1 MSTGPNYSIQKLFFN
16 LAWRMELL
24 VTRYK
29 PWIMIILLVLL
40 VSFAIYRWWQG
51 PLLPSYEVV
60 SSPLIQTVVASGR
73 VEKVSRTQI
82 GSEITGVVL
91 ERLVQEGD
99 RVSRGDV
106 LLVLKSDEISAQV
119 RQAEAE
125 LKELATTRRPQAE
138 FDLANAKV
146 QLEQA
151 QREAVRRRNTELG
164 ILSAEER
171 EKSIEAE
178 KLARN
183 NLESARL
190 KVASLAPD
198 KVEETKLREQLA
210 ALQAQ
215 LAKTKIRAEV
225 SGIIL
230 TRNVEPGDLVQPS
243 QTLFTIALDGAT
255 EIRVPFDERNLP
267 LLALQQKAA
276 VITDAYP
283 DQPFPAHINF
293 IAPSIDAQRG
303 TVDVRLTVDPVPDF
317 LRQDM
322 TVSVNVE
329 TNKREQTLVI
339 PNDALSS
346 ISGNKAMVILVRDR
360 KIQRHPITLGL
371 RGLVMSE
378 VVAGL
383 KEGDHVLT
391 DAESVLKD
399 GIRVRIE
406 QTKRV
411 LQSQTDPTNS
421 KNELPVKFD

>member
-1 MSTGPNYSIQKLFFN
+1 M
-16 LAWRMELL
+16 L

-29 PWIMIILLVLL
+29 PLIIIILLVLL
-40 VSFAIYRWWQG
+40 VSFATYRWWQG

-99 RVSRGDV
+99 RVYRGDV

-138 FDLANAKV
+138 VDLANAKV

-198 KVEETKLREQLA
+198 KVEETKLRERLA

-329 TNKREQTLVI
+329 TNKRERTLVI

-383 KEGDHVLT
+383 KEGDQVLT

-399 GIRVRIE
+399 GTRVRIE

>member
-1 MSTGPNYSIQKLFFN
+1 
-16 LAWRMELL
+16 MELL

-399 GIRVRIE
+399 GTRVRIE

-411 LQSQTDPTNS
+411 FQSQTDQKNS

>member
-1 MSTGPNYSIQKLFFN
+1 
-16 LAWRMELL
+16 MELL

-29 PWIMIILLVLL
+29 PWVMIILLVLL
-40 VSFAIYRWWQG
+40 VSFATYRWWQG

-82 GSEITGVVL
+82 GSEFTGVVL

-138 FDLANAKV
+138 VDLANAKV

-198 KVEETKLREQLA
+198 KVEETKLRERLA

-215 LAKTKIRAEV
+215 LAKTKIRTEV

-329 TNKREQTLVI
+329 TNKRERTLVI
-339 PNDALSS
+339 PNDALSI

-383 KEGDHVLT
+383 KESDHVLT

-399 GIRVRIE
+399 GTRVRIE

-411 LQSQTDPTNS
+411 LQSQADPRNS

>member
-1 MSTGPNYSIQKLFFN
+1 M
-16 LAWRMELL
+16 L

-29 PWIMIILLVLL
+29 PLIIIILLVLV
-40 VSFAIYRWWQG
+40 VSFATYRWWQG

-99 RVSRGDV
+99 RVSQGDV

-138 FDLANAKV
+138 VDLANAKV

-178 KLARN
+178 RLARN

-198 KVEETKLREQLA
+198 KVEETKLRERLA

-329 TNKREQTLVI
+329 TNQRERTLVI

-383 KEGDHVLT
+383 KEGDQVLT

-399 GIRVRIE
+399 GTRVRIE

>member
-1 MSTGPNYSIQKLFFN
+1 M
-16 LAWRMELL
+16 L

-303 TVDVRLTVDPVPDF
+303 TVDGRLTVDPVPDF

>member
-1 MSTGPNYSIQKLFFN
+1 
-16 LAWRMELL
+16 MELL

-40 VSFAIYRWWQG
+40 VSFATYRWWQG

-138 FDLANAKV
+138 VDLANAKV

-190 KVASLAPD
+190 KVASLATD
-198 KVEETKLREQLA
+198 KVEETKLRERLA

-267 LLALQQKAA
+267 LLALQQKAS

-303 TVDVRLTVDPVPDF
+303 TIDVRLTVDPVPDF

-329 TNKREQTLVI
+329 TNKRERTLVI

-399 GIRVRIE
+399 GTRVRIE
-406 QTKRV
+406 KTKPV
-411 LQSQTDPTNS
+411 FQSQTDPTNS

>member
-1 MSTGPNYSIQKLFFN
+1 
-16 LAWRMELL
+16 MELL

-243 QTLFTIALDGAT
+243 QTLFTIALDGVT

>member
-1 MSTGPNYSIQKLFFN
+1 
-16 LAWRMELL
+16 MELL

-29 PWIMIILLVLL
+29 PWIMIIHLVLL

-190 KVASLAPD
+190 NVASLAPD
-198 KVEETKLREQLA
+198 KVEETKLRERLA
-210 ALQAQ
+210 ALQAH

>member
-1 MSTGPNYSIQKLFFN
+1 M
-16 LAWRMELL
+16 L

-29 PWIMIILLVLL
+29 PWIMIILLVFL

-329 TNKREQTLVI
+329 TNKRERTLVI

-399 GIRVRIE
+399 GTRFRIE

-411 LQSQTDPTNS
+411 FLSQTDQKNS

>member
-1 MSTGPNYSIQKLFFN
+1 M
-16 LAWRMELL
+16 L

-399 GIRVRIE
+399 GTRVRIE

-411 LQSQTDPTNS
+411 FQSQTDQKNS

>member
-1 MSTGPNYSIQKLFFN
+1 M
-16 LAWRMELL
+16 L

-346 ISGNKAMVILVRDR
+346 ISGNKAMVILVRNR

-411 LQSQTDPTNS
+411 LQSQTYPTNS

>member
-1 MSTGPNYSIQKLFFN
+1 
-16 LAWRMELL
+16 MELL

-40 VSFAIYRWWQG
+40 VSFATYRWWQG

-60 SSPLIQTVVASGR
+60 SSPLIQIVVASGR

-99 RVSRGDV
+99 RVYRGDV

-138 FDLANAKV
+138 VDLANAKV

-190 KVASLAPD
+190 KVASLARD
-198 KVEETKLREQLA
+198 KVEETKLRERLA

-283 DQPFPAHINF
+283 NQPFPAHINF

-303 TVDVRLTVDPVPDF
+303 TIDVRLTVDPVPDF

-329 TNKREQTLVI
+329 TNKRERTLVI

-378 VVAGL
+378 VVVGL

-399 GIRVRIE
+399 GTRVRIE

>member
-1 MSTGPNYSIQKLFFN
+1 
-16 LAWRMELL
+16 MELL

-138 FDLANAKV
+138 VDLANAKV

-303 TVDVRLTVDPVPDF
+303 TIDVRLTVDPVPGF

-329 TNKREQTLVI
+329 TNKRERTLVI

-399 GIRVRIE
+399 GTRVRIE

>member
-1 MSTGPNYSIQKLFFN
+1 
-16 LAWRMELL
+16 MELL

-198 KVEETKLREQLA
+198 KVEETKLRERLA

-399 GIRVRIE
+399 GTRVRIE
-406 QTKRV
+406 KTKPV
-411 LQSQTDPTNS
+411 FQSQTDQKNS

>member
-1 MSTGPNYSIQKLFFN
+1 M
-16 LAWRMELL
+16 L

-146 QLEQA
+146 KLEQA

-190 KVASLAPD
+190 KVASLAPN

-399 GIRVRIE
+399 GTRVRIE
-406 QTKRV
+406 KTKPV
-411 LQSQTDPTNS
+411 FQSQTDQKNS

>member
-1 MSTGPNYSIQKLFFN
+1 
-16 LAWRMELL
+16 MELL

-399 GIRVRIE
+399 GIRIRIE

>member
-1 MSTGPNYSIQKLFFN
+1 
-16 LAWRMELL
+16 MELL

-198 KVEETKLREQLA
+198 KVEETKLRERLA

-399 GIRVRIE
+399 GTRVRIE

>member
-1 MSTGPNYSIQKLFFN
+1 MFV
-16 LAWRMELL
+16 A
-24 VTRYK
+24 RYK
-29 PWIMIILLVLL
+29 SLIIVVILILVA
-40 VSFAIYRWWQG
+40 SFAAYRWWQG
-51 PLLPSYEVV
+51 PLLAGYEVE
-60 SSPLIQTVVASGR
+60 SSRLVQTVVASGS
-73 VEKVSRTQI
+73 VATVSRTQI

-91 ERLVQEGD
+91 KRFVQEGD
-99 RVSRGDV
+99 RVSSGDV

-125 LKELATTRRPQAE
+125 LKELTTTKRPQAE
-138 FDLANAKV
+138 VDLANAKV

-151 QREAVRRRNTELG
+151 QREAARRSNTELG

-178 KLARN
+178 RLARN

-198 KVEETKLREQLA
+198 KVEETKLRERLA

-276 VITDAYP
+276 VIADAYP

-329 TNKREQTLVI
+329 TNKRERTLVI

-346 ISGNKAMVILVRDR
+346 ISGNKAMVILVKDR
-360 KIQRHPITLGL
+360 KIQHHPITLGL

-399 GIRVRIE
+399 GTRVRIE

-411 LQSQTDPTNS
+411 LQSQADQTNS

>member
-1 MSTGPNYSIQKLFFN
+1 
-16 LAWRMELL
+16 MELL

>member
-1 MSTGPNYSIQKLFFN
+1 
-16 LAWRMELL
+16 MELL

-360 KIQRHPITLGL
+360 KIQRHPITLGS

>member
-1 MSTGPNYSIQKLFFN
+1 
-16 LAWRMELL
+16 MELL

-138 FDLANAKV
+138 VDLANAKV

-346 ISGNKAMVILVRDR
+346 ISGNKAMVILVRNR

>member
-1 MSTGPNYSIQKLFFN
+1 M
-16 LAWRMELL
+16 L

>member
-1 MSTGPNYSIQKLFFN
+1 
-16 LAWRMELL
+16 LL

-119 RQAEAE
+119 RQAEAA

>member
-1 MSTGPNYSIQKLFFN
+1 
-16 LAWRMELL
+16 MELL

-399 GIRVRIE
+399 GTRVRIE
-406 QTKRV
+406 KTKRV
-411 LQSQTDPTNS
+411 FQSQTDQTNS

>member
-1 MSTGPNYSIQKLFFN
+1 
-16 LAWRMELL
+16 MELL

-329 TNKREQTLVI
+329 TNKRERTLVI

>member
-1 MSTGPNYSIQKLFFN
+1 
-16 LAWRMELL
+16 MELL

-29 PWIMIILLVLL
+29 PWIMIILLVLV
-40 VSFAIYRWWQG
+40 VSFATYRWWQG

-138 FDLANAKV
+138 VDLANAKV

-151 QREAVRRRNTELG
+151 QREALRRRNTELG

-178 KLARN
+178 RLARN

-198 KVEETKLREQLA
+198 KVEETKLRERLA

-276 VITDAYP
+276 VIADAYP

-329 TNKREQTLVI
+329 TNQRERTLVI

-346 ISGNKAMVILVRDR
+346 ISGNKAMVILVRRDR

-399 GIRVRIE
+399 GTRVRIE

-411 LQSQTDPTNS
+411 LQSQTDQTNS

>member
-1 MSTGPNYSIQKLFFN
+1 
-16 LAWRMELL
+16 MELL

-383 KEGDHVLT
+383 KQGDHVLT

>member
-1 MSTGPNYSIQKLFFN
+1 M
-16 LAWRMELL
+16 L

-378 VVAGL
+378 VVVGL

>member
-1 MSTGPNYSIQKLFFN
+1 MRV
-16 LAWRMELL
+16 AH
-24 VTRYK
+24 YK
-29 PWIMIILLVLL
+29 YLIIILLIL
-40 VSFAIYRWWQG
+40 VTGFATYRWWQG
-51 PLLPSYEVV
+51 PLMPSYTVI

-73 VEKVSRTQI
+73 VETVSRAQI

-91 ERLVQEGD
+91 ERMVQEGD
-99 RVSRGDV
+99 RVARGDL

-125 LKELATTRRPQAE
+125 LKELATTKRPQAE
-138 FDLANAKV
+138 VELANAKV

-151 QREAVRRRNTELG
+151 QREAARRKNTDLG

-171 EKSIEAE
+171 EKSIESE
-178 KLARN
+178 RLARN
-183 NLESARL
+183 NLQSAQL
-190 KVASLAPD
+190 KVDALASGQ
-198 KVEETKLREQLA
+198 VEETMLRERLA

-243 QTLFTIALDGAT
+243 QTLFTIALNGAT

-267 LLALQQKAA
+267 LLAIQQKAA
-276 VITDAYP
+276 VIADAYP
-283 DQPFPAHINF
+283 NQPFPAQINF

-329 TNKREQTLVI
+329 TNKRERALVI
-339 PNDALSS
+339 PNDALSNL
-346 ISGNKAMVILVRDR
+346 SGNRAVVLLVKNG
-360 KIQRHPITLGL
+360 KIQRQQITLGL

-383 KEGDHVLT
+383 KKGDQVLA
-391 DAESVLKD
+391 DVNSKLKD
-399 GIRVRIE
+399 GTRVRLE
-406 QTKRV
+406 QKDMA
-411 LQSQTDPTNS
+411 LQNVAGQSDS

>member
-1 MSTGPNYSIQKLFFN
+1 
-16 LAWRMELL
+16 MELL

-303 TVDVRLTVDPVPDF
+303 TIDIRLTVDPVPDF

>member
-1 MSTGPNYSIQKLFFN
+1 
-16 LAWRMELL
+16 MELL

-322 TVSVNVE
+322 TVSLNVE
-329 TNKREQTLVI
+329 TNKRERTLVI

-399 GIRVRIE
+399 GTRVRIE

>member
-1 MSTGPNYSIQKLFFN
+1 
-16 LAWRMELL
+16 MELL

-303 TVDVRLTVDPVPDF
+303 TLDVRLTVDPVPDF

-329 TNKREQTLVI
+329 TNKRERTLVI

-399 GIRVRIE
+399 GTRVRIE

-411 LQSQTDPTNS
+411 FQSQTDQKNS

>member
-1 MSTGPNYSIQKLFFN
+1 M
-16 LAWRMELL
+16 L

-40 VSFAIYRWWQG
+40 VSFATYRWWQG

-138 FDLANAKV
+138 VDLANAKV

-198 KVEETKLREQLA
+198 KVEETKLRERLA

-329 TNKREQTLVI
+329 TNKRERTLVI

-399 GIRVRIE
+399 GTRVRIE

>member
-1 MSTGPNYSIQKLFFN
+1 L
-16 LAWRMELL
+16 
-24 VTRYK
+24 
-29 PWIMIILLVLL
+29 
-40 VSFAIYRWWQG
+40 
-51 PLLPSYEVV
+51 
-60 SSPLIQTVVASGR
+60 
-73 VEKVSRTQI
+73 
-82 GSEITGVVL
+82 
-91 ERLVQEGD
+91 
-99 RVSRGDV
+99 
-106 LLVLKSDEISAQV
+106 
-119 RQAEAE
+119 
-125 LKELATTRRPQAE
+125 
-138 FDLANAKV
+138 
-146 QLEQA
+146 
-151 QREAVRRRNTELG
+151 RRRNTESG

-178 KLARN
+178 RLARN

-190 KVASLAPD
+190 KVASLAPN
-198 KVEETKLREQLA
+198 KVEETKLRERLA

-276 VITDAYP
+276 VIADAYP
-283 DQPFPAHINF
+283 NQSFPAHINF

-303 TVDVRLTVDPVPDF
+303 TVDVRLTVDPVPGF

-329 TNKREQTLVI
+329 TNKRERTLVI

-378 VVAGL
+378 VVAGV

-399 GIRVRIE
+399 GTRVRIE
-406 QTKRV
+406 KTKRV
-411 LQSQTDPTNS
+411 FQSQTDQKNS

>member
-1 MSTGPNYSIQKLFFN
+1 M
-16 LAWRMELL
+16 L

-40 VSFAIYRWWQG
+40 VSFATYRWWQG

-60 SSPLIQTVVASGR
+60 SSPLIQIVVASGR

-99 RVSRGDV
+99 RVYRGDV

-138 FDLANAKV
+138 VDLANAKV

-190 KVASLAPD
+190 KVASLARD
-198 KVEETKLREQLA
+198 KVEETKLRERLA

-283 DQPFPAHINF
+283 NQPFPAHINF

-303 TVDVRLTVDPVPDF
+303 TIDVRLTVDPVPDF

-329 TNKREQTLVI
+329 TNKRERTLVI

-378 VVAGL
+378 VVVGL

-399 GIRVRIE
+399 GTRVRIE